1 MDQNRRLTRQIV
13 ETALFI
19 AIAVVLD
26 FLAGLYSPFPYG
38 GSISFAMLPIILIAY
53 RYGLKQGLLAGL
65 IFGILQSFVAMGI
78 GQFWFL
84 SITQYTMDY
93 LLAFVVLGFVGIFSK
108 PLERKKIYLLGI
120 LLAGILRYMVHSFSG
135 VIFWGMYAPEGMN
148 VWFYSFI
155 VYNLPYMAAS
165 IGMTLVVGYL
175 LFERKLF
182 QIYDKQ
188 E

>member
-1 MDQNRRLTRQIV
+1 MEQHRQLTRQLV

-53 RYGLKQGLLAGL
+53 RYGFKQGLLAGFV
-65 IFGILQSFVAMGI
+65 FGVLQSFVAMGI

-84 SITQYTMDY
+84 SIVQYSMDY
-93 LLAFVVLGFVGIFSK
+93 LLAFVVLGVVGLL
-108 PLERKKIYLLGI
+108 PHALTNKKVYLLGI
-120 LLAGILRYMVHSFSG
+120 LLAGILRYVIHSISG

-148 VWFYSFI
+148 VWFYSF
-155 VYNLPYMAAS
+155 VAYNLPYMAAS
-165 IGMTLVVGYL
+165 IAITLVVGYL

-182 QIYDKQ
+182 QIYDKH